1 MNWLAHILLSEPT
14 VENRLGNLL
23 GDLVK
28 GKELDG
34 LDIPLRRG
42 VDRHYAIDK
51 FTDTHPIFRISKHR
65 IDKQYSKFAG
75 ILIDVIYDHF
85 LVKNWSLYSDTIFT
99 AFTAEISS
107 SFRDYSGEIPQSARA
122 VIDRMING
130 DWLNSYRYLSGVE
143 TALQR
148 IDYRIAVRMGDRIKL
163 VDAMPI
169 LEREYLSLDRDFN
182 LFFPQLQHH
191 ILHWNNPLLG
201 GVPNGRG
208 G

>member
-28 GKELDG
+28 GKDLDG
-34 LDIPLRRG
+34 LDRQLRLG
-42 VDRHYAIDK
+42 VQRHYAIDK
-51 FTDTHPIFRISKHR
+51 FTDSHPIVKISKHR

-75 ILIDVIYDHF
+75 ILIDVFYDH
-85 LVKNWSLYSDTIFT
+85 LLAKNWELYSDLQLADFIS
-99 AFTAEISS
+99 EIYD
-107 SFRDYSGEIPQSARA
+107 SFQNYPGDIPQSAKEI
-122 VIDRMING
+122 IDRMVDG
-130 DWLNSYRYLSGVE
+130 DWLNSYRYLTGIE
-143 TALQR
+143 NTLER
-148 IDYRIAVRMGDRIKL
+148 IDYRIQKRMGDRIKL

-169 LEREYLSLDRDFN
+169 LEREYLEIDRDFQ

-191 ILHWNNPLLG
+191 IHNWKNPLLG